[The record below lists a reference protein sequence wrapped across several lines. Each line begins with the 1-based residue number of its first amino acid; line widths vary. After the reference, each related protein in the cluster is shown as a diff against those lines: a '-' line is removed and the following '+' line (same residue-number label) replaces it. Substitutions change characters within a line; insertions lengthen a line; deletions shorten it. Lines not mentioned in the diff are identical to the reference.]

1 MSDNKILIAGRQRA
15 IRIAIENVLRC
26 IESEDN
32 QLGEPLREG
41 LQETPHRVAK
51 AMAHWFGGYDVDVPG
66 LFKVFEDGAENA
78 DQMVTVCNIPLYSH
92 CEHHMAPI
100 IGHVTVAYIPKGK
113 IVGLSKLARVVDAF
127 GRRLQ
132 VQERLTNQIAEAIQE
147 HLDPVGVGVF
157 VSARHLCMESRGVEH
172 TCTNT
177 VTTALRGAFLND
189 PAARAEFLQLARS
202 NTEQR
207 S

>member
-1 MSDNKILIAGRQRA
+1 MTQNKQKCIQALIA
-15 IRIAIENVLRC
+15 
-26 IESEDN
+26 
-32 QLGEPLREG
+32 QLLPMLEARPTDSEPLPPLRPG

-51 AMAHWFGGYDVDVPG
+51 AMAHWFGGYDVDVAG

-189 PAARAEFLQLARS
+189 PATRAEFLQLARS